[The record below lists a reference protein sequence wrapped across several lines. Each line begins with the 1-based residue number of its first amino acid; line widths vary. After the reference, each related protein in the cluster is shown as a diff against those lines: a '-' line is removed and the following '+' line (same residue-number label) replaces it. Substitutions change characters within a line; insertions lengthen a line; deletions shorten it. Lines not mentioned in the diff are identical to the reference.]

1 MGDLEEEEDYEAFEL
16 RQKAAQA
23 VADHDAEDFDKQHG
37 GGARGGEYSD
47 DDDLQRADELNGS
60 GEGVEVE
67 YFSPDGHEVEEQ
79 FRSNTAMIICDKCE
93 KFIEEDS
100 YFHCRTDDKNY
111 HKNCTEQRTT
121 GESEL
126 GENLAK
132 TKLTQQDYAARAQSA
147 KATKG
152 KYGVTVPKPFGFDMR
167 DKGKAKTIRE
177 RKVEQMVQ
185 ERRLE
190 EDALVKHQFR
200 SKPIP
205 PEVLIPRYQNIQEAD
220 LARR

>member
-1 MGDLEEEEDYEAFEL
+1 
-16 RQKAAQA
+16 
-23 VADHDAEDFDKQHG
+23 
-37 GGARGGEYSD
+37 
-47 DDDLQRADELNGS
+47 
-60 GEGVEVE
+60 
-67 YFSPDGHEVEEQ
+67 
-79 FRSNTAMIICDKCE
+79 
-93 KFIEEDS
+93 
-100 YFHCRTDDKNY
+100 
-111 HKNCTEQRTT
+111 
-121 GESEL
+121 
-126 GENLAK
+126 
-132 TKLTQQDYAARAQSA
+132 LTQQDYAARAQSA